1 MRPVAVAAI
10 AAVARP
16 AAVLAA
22 VCTRYRLPF
31 RRVDAFWFGL
41 SWDFV
46 GGDRIAAS
54 FAVVG
59 G

>member
-1 MRPVAVAAI
+1 MRSVVVAAMP
-10 AAVARP
+10 VVVRP
-16 AAVLAA
+16 AVVLAA